1 MEEELQRK
9 EQQITVLLKQ
19 QIQTQSTMISGPKNP
34 KSSYLK
40 KSTSGFGLQ
49 NDDDDEDEDNLE
61 DNEYY
66 LKQRIKQ
73 AEEEAN
79 EYKNKNAQQCTSI
92 FILYIF
98 SY

>member
-1 MEEELQRK
+1 
-9 EQQITVLLKQ
+9 
-19 QIQTQSTMISGPKNP
+19 MISGPKNP

-66 LKQRIKQ
+66 LK
-73 AEEEAN
+73 
-79 EYKNKNAQQCTSI
+79 
-92 FILYIF
+92 
-98 SY
+98 